1 MNTEKHF
8 TIMYKDNDTSKM
20 IVTLWNPHTQEILDY
35 EEVSAVEIEDFKF
48 LEKLQKRMIERSN
61 K

>member
-1 MNTEKHF
+1 MSTEKSF
-8 TIMYKDNDTSKM
+8 TICYKDNDTSKM
-20 IVTLWNPHTQEILDY
+20 IVTLWNENFKQILTY